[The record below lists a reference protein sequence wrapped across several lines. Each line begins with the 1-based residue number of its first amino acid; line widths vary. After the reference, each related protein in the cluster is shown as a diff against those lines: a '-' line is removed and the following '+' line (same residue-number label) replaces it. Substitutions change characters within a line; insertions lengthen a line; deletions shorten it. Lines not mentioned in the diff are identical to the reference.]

1 VSTDRWP
8 GPAVHGLLVITGWH
22 GSTSYR
28 VAVVGMTPKRFRI
41 RALQPLRLP
50 RRGRTLQVGD
60 EALVPKTAVRITEAG
75 PVWHLT
81 RTPGR
86 PWCASDYPNLAQ
98 TDIEANA
105 NCPACAEAKKQ
116 PAPTKNNHV
125 A

>member
-1 VSTDRWP
+1 MKNL
-8 GPAVHGLLVITGWH
+8 ANEIQAHL
-22 GSTSYR
+22 
-28 VAVVGMTPKRFRI
+28 KRF
-41 RALQPLRLP
+41 
-50 RRGRTLQVGD
+50 
-60 EALVPKTAVRITEAG
+60 EAG

-86 PWCASDYPNLAQ
+86 PWCASDYHSLAQ